1 MLPKKRAFTLT
12 EMLVIVV
19 VLGVLAAISFPKF
32 SKMLETRKTTE
43 AEGVM
48 RAVRLEQERRCS
60 LDKGYLTDFGKLPD
74 LVAGAPANG
83 NHYDSA
89 HYRYTLA
96 NTGGMNASSSG
107 SLRYELQMPSYAD
120 GRVCCEG
127 ADCTKLN
134 KDYPTCTELQN
145 RPDYVEAFADCVGE
159 GIGGETPDPGTCT
172 TPNPGVEMYNCCD
185 EEGLRG
191 KKTREYY
198 CDPNEGE
205 WKPGPWQGKCEP
217 NPDSVSY
224 TESRSCG
231 GGNEGLK
238 TRMVTKV
245 HSCPNKVEMIYG
257 EWDES
262 ACTRPT
268 QWRWVVGSGI
278 LTAWHWEGWSDP
290 NQEFCDW
297 GDAWTHTQGA
307 VLFHPSWLCAH
318 CNQLPECN
326 EQNRGLH
333 RYWHCYK
340 TWGIWKRYCHVAYC
354 TQVAVN
360 PPPLPGQEMW
370 KRSLPGDA
378 NPAQPGTIGYTLIVS
393 DPNNPLGLDPARPD
407 RCE

>member
-145 RPDYVEAFADCVGE
+145 RPDYVEASTDCVGE
-159 GIGGETPDPGTCT
+159 G
-172 TPNPGVEMYNCCD
+172 
-185 EEGLRG
+185 
-191 KKTREYY
+191 
-198 CDPNEGE
+198 
-205 WKPGPWQGKCEP
+205 
-217 NPDSVSY
+217 
-224 TESRSCG
+224 G
-231 GGNEGLK
+231 GG
-238 TRMVTKV
+238 T
-245 HSCPNKVEMIYG
+245 
-257 EWDES
+257 
-262 ACTRPT
+262 A
-268 QWRWVVGSGI
+268 GSG
-278 LTAWHWEGWSDP
+278 
-290 NQEFCDW
+290 
-297 GDAWTHTQGA
+297 
-307 VLFHPSWLCAH
+307 
-318 CNQLPECN
+318 
-326 EQNRGLH
+326 GL
-333 RYWHCYK
+333 YY
-340 TWGIWKRYCHVAYC
+340 
-354 TQVAVN
+354 
-360 PPPLPGQEMW
+360 
-370 KRSLPGDA
+370 S
-378 NPAQPGTIGYTLIVS
+378 
-393 DPNNPLGLDPARPD
+393 
-407 RCE
+407 